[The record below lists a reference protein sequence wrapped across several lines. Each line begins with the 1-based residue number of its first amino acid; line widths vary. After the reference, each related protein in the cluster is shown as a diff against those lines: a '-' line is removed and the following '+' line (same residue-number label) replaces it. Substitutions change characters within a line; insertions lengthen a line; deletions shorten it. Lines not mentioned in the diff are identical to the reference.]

1 MRIKF
6 FWILF
11 LNGFFLYANEPQ
23 ERPKLPLSQ
32 SLPYLQTIEHDALIL
47 GEGPTKV
54 YVFIDPYC
62 PNSRN
67 FISLIDENSKMRS
80 KYTYYFFLYELKRLN
95 SSEMIAKIYSSANPM
110 DALKRVMIQDQNLSD
125 PINPS
130 VSGKIAQISNVA
142 QTLDIYK
149 RPYIIMV
156 KREK

>member
-1 MRIKF
+1 MKF

-11 LNGFFLYANEPQ
+11 FTSFFLYASEPQ

-32 SLPYLQTIEHDALIL
+32 SLPFLQTIEHNALVI
-47 GEGPTKV
+47 GEGATKV

-67 FISLIDENSKMRS
+67 FIALIDENSKMRS
-80 KYTYYFFLYELKRLN
+80 KYTYYFFLYELKRFN
-95 SSEMIAKIYSSANPM
+95 SAEMIAKIYSSSNPI
-110 DALKRVMIQDQNLSD
+110 DALKRVMIRDQNLSES
-125 PINPS
+125 INPS
-130 VSGKIAQISNVA
+130 VSGKISQISNVA
-142 QTLDIYK
+142 QTLDVYK

>member
-1 MRIKF
+1 MKF

-11 LNGFFLYANEPQ
+11 LTVLFLYASEPQ

-32 SLPYLQTIEHDALIL
+32 SLPYLQTIEQNAMVI

-80 KYTYYFFLYELKRLN
+80 KYTYYFFLYELKRFN
-95 SSEMIAKIYSSANPM
+95 SSEMIAKIYSSTNPI
-110 DALKRVMIQDQNLSD
+110 DALKRVMVHDQNLSER
-125 PINPS
+125 INPS

-142 QTLDIYK
+142 KALDIYK